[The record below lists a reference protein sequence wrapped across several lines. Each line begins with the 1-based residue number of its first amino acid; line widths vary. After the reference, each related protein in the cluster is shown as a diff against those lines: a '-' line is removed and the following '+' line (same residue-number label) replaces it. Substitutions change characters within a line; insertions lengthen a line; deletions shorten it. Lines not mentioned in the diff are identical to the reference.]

1 MRTSKLM
8 TLSVLVAAG
17 LGLAACSGSTGP
29 TGPTGPAGGT
39 GPAGPTGPSGPT
51 GPTGP
56 TGPLAVTAETCTLC
70 HATDG
75 FVNQNNFHNNAATIA
90 LYKGSITINSITW
103 ADATTVTGASVPT
116 VTFTVNDANGLPAVI
131 TPPAAGWA
139 PGAFSFAAAK
149 YVDSTNAA
157 GNTQFASV
165 ILVANT
171 AGVINPSSATC
182 TSNPTGTNPYTCT
195 FSGSTA
201 TTRRAILKTDWDPAA
216 PAANL
221 EVGIQMGS
229 GYTVPNPTLGQ
240 PAITLKANGTALIG
254 TTAGGTTFITND
266 RQVVTTAACN
276 QCHGLLSLHGRRVEA
291 QYCTTCHTAQL
302 AEGNGNFSVMVHGLH
317 AGAQMGLN
325 YSIAGVVGADI
336 TYPQDVRHCT
346 TCHQGTQADFYKTMP
361 GTAACLGCHVD
372 TKFFPLAAGVN
383 PSHQSGT
390 ITAVSNC
397 TPCHSATGIDN
408 SHAIPGVTATTPAAS
423 LVASDFSYTIQSVV
437 STAVGQL
444 PVVTFKVNSPA
455 DAQSNLKTSAYW
467 TQTSTGNSRLAVDIA
482 WKTGAY
488 TNAGAGI
495 TAIAG
500 TSNTNGQVISIDA
513 LKNAVAVDAAT
524 GVFKVTSTVAIPAQA
539 SGGTILVGIEG
550 HPAIP
555 AASAYKPGTRI
566 PVLNAVK
573 YYNAANVPTAQ
584 SPTNTAAAWITLA
597 NCNDCH
603 KQLSLH
609 GNNRQG
615 VLDLCTACHN
625 TEATDFG
632 RRGGKVGIDGKTQVP
647 IDFKTMI
654 HEIHTA
660 NIVVYGFGG
669 APASFLDAT
678 YPMPL
683 SNCQAC
689 HTATGY
695 FSPPTSATTGV
706 VTVNGTTTALGL
718 DLLGSVPNLRTT
730 AWFATCGSC
739 HASSGPAMAHMRSMG
754 GGTGMTQAEI
764 DALNGPQPVPALKAA
779 P

>member
-1 MRTSKLM
+1 M

-17 LGLAACSGSTGP
+17 FGLAACSGSTGP
-29 TGPTGPAGGT
+29 TGPTGPAGATGAPGT
-39 GPAGPTGPSGPT
+39 TGPTGPPGA
-51 GPTGP
+51 TGP

-70 HATDG
+70 HAIDG
-75 FVNQNNFHNNAATIA
+75 FVNQNAFHNGAATIA
-90 LYKGSITINSITW
+90 LYKGSITIDSISW

-116 VTFTVNDANGLPAVI
+116 VTFTVRNQLGLPADI

-139 PGAFSFAAAK
+139 PGAFSFTAAK
-149 YVDSTNAA
+149 YVDSTNAT

-165 ILVANT
+165 ILSS
-171 AGVINPSSATC
+171 GSPSSATC
-182 TSNPTGTNPYTCT
+182 TSTPTGTNPYTCV

-201 TTRRAILKTDWDPAA
+201 TSRRAILKTDWDPAA

-229 GYTVPNPTLGQ
+229 GYTVPNPGNTLTNTL
-240 PAITLKANGTALIG
+240 PAITLMANGTALIG
-254 TTAGGTTFITND
+254 ATAPGTTFITND
-266 RQVVTTAACN
+266 REVVTTAACN
-276 QCHGLLSLHGRRVEA
+276 QCHGRLAVHGRRVEA

-317 AGAQMGLN
+317 AGKQMGLN
-325 YSIAGVVGADI
+325 YSIAGLVGAEI

-346 TCHQGTQADFYKTMP
+346 TCHQGTQANFYKTMP

-372 TKFFPLAAGVN
+372 TKFFPLATGVN

-390 ITAVSNC
+390 ITAISNC
-397 TPCHSATGIDN
+397 TPCHSAAGIDN
-408 SHAIPGVTATTPAAS
+408 SHAIPGVTATVPAAS

-437 STAVGQL
+437 STAVGQF

-455 DAQSNLKTSAYW
+455 NAQSNLSTSAYW
-467 TQTSTGNSRLAVDIA
+467 TQTTSGNSRLAVDIA

-495 TAIAG
+495 APVTG

-524 GVFKVTSTVAIPAQA
+524 GVFKVTSTVAIPSQA

-555 AASAYKPGTRI
+555 AASAYAPGTRI
-566 PVLNAVK
+566 PVLNTVK
-573 YYNAANVPTAQ
+573 YYNAASASAVQT
-584 SPTNTAAAWITLA
+584 PTNTAAAWITLA

-615 VLDLCTACHN
+615 NLDLCTACHN

-669 APASFLDAT
+669 TPASFLEAT

-695 FSPPTSATTGV
+695 FSPPVNATTGV
-706 VTVNGTTTALGL
+706 VTVNGTTTSLGL
-718 DLLGSVPNLRTT
+718 DQLGSVPNLRTT

-754 GGTGMTQAEI
+754 GGTDMTQAEI
-764 DALNGPQPVPALKAA
+764 DALNGAQPVPALKAE
-779 P
+779 